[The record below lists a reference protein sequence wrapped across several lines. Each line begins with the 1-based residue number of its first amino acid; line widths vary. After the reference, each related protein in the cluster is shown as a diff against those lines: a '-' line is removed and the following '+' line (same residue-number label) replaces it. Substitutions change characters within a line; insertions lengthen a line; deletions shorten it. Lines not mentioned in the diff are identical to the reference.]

1 MTSEVPITNNFCS
14 YFRQGVYD
22 VKNFVFSDVFIP
34 AIRPVTRAMVK
45 ARFVGKINGNPKTIF
60 LGEGY
65 ALAELIKQG
74 TFIGKY
80 FTNNTNFA
88 VNIWNGYDGSVQHS

>member
-1 MTSEVPITNNFCS
+1 MFVNFL
-14 YFRQGVYD
+14 RQGVYD
-22 VKNFVFSDVFIP
+22 VKNLVFSDVFIP
-34 AIRPVTRAMVK
+34 AIQPVTRGMVK

-60 LGEGY
+60 LAEGY

-88 VNIWNGYDGSVQHS
+88 VNIWNGYNGSVQLS